1 MFPAIRIKILIV
13 IFLAQ
18 NTISASVNIAQTS
31 QQADYFRSFY
41 QTLPCYTL
49 EITEDLFAGIFFHLI
64 I

>member
-1 MFPAIRIKILIV
+1 MSFVNWELFPYV
-13 IFLAQ
+13 
-18 NTISASVNIAQTS
+18 AQTS

-41 QTLPCYTL
+41 QTLPYYTL